1 MSSAKRNA
9 AITAVVLIIV
19 GLILCWWVY
28 RRIGGDLTKLNTA
41 HFEPKTY
48 EVTEAFRSVDIR
60 ETDFDVNIV
69 LLEDDGL
76 TGRVETAESNGN
88 TNTVRVED
96 GTLKIAREDTRRWYD
111 HIGFSWNDAPS
122 ITTVYL
128 PSVWFE
134 RIDDSYDDMNVT
146 TVSGDVSIQR
156 GFDFKNVEITTV
168 SGDVDLR
175 ASVSRDWS
183 IKTTSGEVDI
193 HNTGGLHGSIK
204 TASGDVRVA
213 NSYVDILS
221 VVTASGEV
229 RLDNT
234 STGQTAITTVSG
246 DIELLHPG
254 SRELTIT
261 TVSGDVEGSIGSGWS
276 FEVSTVSGETE
287 LPYSDPEG
295 YPCRIKTTS
304 GDIELK

>member
-76 TGRVETAESNGN
+76 TGRVETAESDGN

-96 GTLKIAREDTRRWYD
+96 GTLKITREDNRRWYD
-111 HIGFSWNDAPS
+111 HIGFSWNDDPS

-128 PSVWFE
+128 P
-134 RIDDSYDDMNVT
+134 R
-146 TVSGDVSIQR
+146 SGL
-156 GFDFKNVEITTV
+156 K
-168 SGDVDLR
+168 
-175 ASVSRDWS
+175 
-183 IKTTSGEVDI
+183 
-193 HNTGGLHGSIK
+193 
-204 TASGDVRVA
+204 
-213 NSYVDILS
+213 
-221 VVTASGEV
+221 
-229 RLDNT
+229 
-234 STGQTAITTVSG
+234 
-246 DIELLHPG
+246 
-254 SRELTIT
+254 ELTIPT
-261 TVSGDVEGSIGSGWS
+261 MT
-276 FEVSTVSGETE
+276 
-287 LPYSDPEG
+287 
-295 YPCRIKTTS
+295 
-304 GDIELK
+304 